1 MIEKTKLTVL
11 LTVLL
16 LGLLGSSAQAQQPV
30 CITFEPPLFPLGTT
44 YGAPVGQVSGD
55 LAFTASGIKGYVFK
69 FILTNGN
76 PAFNRAFIDF
86 APVAF
91 SPGQSLRT
99 NNINLRLDFTSLGFI
114 PTRVTL
120 SYLDLGGNENLA
132 VNTSGIYVGE
142 ITSAPAGLGGAS
154 VTVTSTPVPPP
165 ISGKRGTVTVTGP
178 VVKSLMIGGQEFWI
192 DNVCV
197 Q

>member
-1 MIEKTKLTVL
+1 MIANIKLTVL
-11 LTVLL
+11 FTIFLL
-16 LGLLGSSAQAQQPV
+16 SLFGSPSQAQQV
-30 CITFEPPLFPLGTT
+30 CITFEPPPFPLGTT

-55 LAFTASGIKGYVFK
+55 LAFVANGIKGYVFK
-69 FILTNGN
+69 FIQSNGN

-99 NNINLRLDFTSLGFI
+99 NNINLRFDFSALGFI

-132 VNTSGIYVGE
+132 VNTSGTYVGE

-154 VTVTSTPVPPP
+154 VTVTSVPVPPP
-165 ISGKRGTVTVTGP
+165 MSGKRGTVTIAGP
-178 VVKSLMIGGQEFWI
+178 VVKSVMIGGQEFWI

>member
-1 MIEKTKLTVL
+1 MIANTKLAVL

-16 LGLLGSSAQAQQPV
+16 LGLLSSPSQAQPA
-30 CITFEPPLFPLGTT
+30 CIAFEPPPFPLGTT

-55 LAFTASGIKGYVFK
+55 LVFVASGISGYVYK

-99 NNINLRLDFTSLGFI
+99 NNINLLFDFTGLGF
-114 PTRVTL
+114 TATKVTL

-132 VNTSGIYVGE
+132 VNSSGIYVGE

-165 ISGKRGTVTVTGP
+165 ISGKRGTVTVKGP
-178 VVKSLMIGGQEFWI
+178 VVKSLLIGGQEFWI
-192 DNVCV
+192 DSVCA